1 MMDYEIKRQIVDVCH
16 MMSDRGLVG
25 TYEGNVSVRDG
36 DRIYLTPSG
45 QSKDLQSE
53 GKIIATDLEG
63 KVLEGQL
70 VPTSETPMHTKCY
83 KLRDDIGAVVHC
95 HAPYATAY
103 AQAAMDIENK
113 ISPEFIMLFGK
124 VPCLKYG
131 TPGTL
136 DIIADLDKY
145 IMDYDVVLLANHGV
159 LAVGKTVME
168 AYSKTLSLEMLLKL
182 TISDAR
188 SAATTTPSCP
198 RKSIRSCSRRALP
211 TTVIIPQ
218 SNANGPKDASA
229 PLGKV
234 LPERKHGR
242 ANG

>member
-103 AQAAMDIENK
+103 AQAAMDIENN
-113 ISPEFIMLFGK
+113 
-124 VPCLKYG
+124 
-131 TPGTL
+131 
-136 DIIADLDKY
+136 IADLDKY

-168 AYSKTLSLEMLLKL
+168 AYSKTLSLEMLLK
-182 TISDAR
+182 TDY
-188 SAATTTPSCP
+188 
-198 RKSIRSCSRRALP
+198 IRRQICGD
-211 TTVIIPQ
+211 
-218 SNANGPKDASA
+218 SNTE
-229 PLGKV
+229 
-234 LPERKHGR
+234 LPEEEYQKLLKKGLANHGYHP
-242 ANG
+242 AK

>member
-95 HAPYATAY
+95 HAPYA
-103 AQAAMDIENK
+103 
-113 ISPEFIMLFGK
+113 
-124 VPCLKYG
+124 
-131 TPGTL
+131 
-136 DIIADLDKY
+136 IA
-145 IMDYDVVLLANHGV
+145 
-159 LAVGKTVME
+159 
-168 AYSKTLSLEMLLKL
+168 
-182 TISDAR
+182 
-188 SAATTTPSCP
+188 
-198 RKSIRSCSRRALP
+198 
-211 TTVIIPQ
+211 
-218 SNANGPKDASA
+218 
-229 PLGKV
+229 
-234 LPERKHGR
+234 
-242 ANG
+242 

>member
-1 MMDYEIKRQIVDVCH
+1 M
-16 MMSDRGLVG
+16 
-25 TYEGNVSVRDG
+25 
-36 DRIYLTPSG
+36 
-45 QSKDLQSE
+45 
-53 GKIIATDLEG
+53 
-63 KVLEGQL
+63 LEGQL

-168 AYSKTLSLEMLLKL
+168 AYSKTLSLEMLLK
-182 TISDAR
+182 TDY
-188 SAATTTPSCP
+188 
-198 RKSIRSCSRRALP
+198 IRRQICGDNN
-211 TTVIIPQ
+211 TE
-218 SNANGPKDASA
+218 
-229 PLGKV
+229 
-234 LPERKHGR
+234 LPEEEYQKLLKKGLANHGYHP
-242 ANG
+242 AK

>member
-1 MMDYEIKRQIVDVCH
+1 MMDYEIKRQIVDVSH

-53 GKIIATDLEG
+53 GKIIVTDLEG

-168 AYSKTLSLEMLLKL
+168 AYSKTLSLEMLLK
-182 TISDAR
+182 TDY
-188 SAATTTPSCP
+188 
-198 RKSIRSCSRRALP
+198 IRRQICGDNN
-211 TTVIIPQ
+211 T
-218 SNANGPKDASA
+218 D
-229 PLGKV
+229 
-234 LPERKHGR
+234 LPEEEYQKLLKKGLANHGYHP
-242 ANG
+242 AK

>member
-36 DRIYLTPSG
+36 DRIYLPPSG
-45 QSKDLQSE
+45 QSKDLQSA
-53 GKIIATDLEG
+53 GKIIVPDLEG
-63 KVLEGQL
+63 KVLAGQL
-70 VPTSETPMHTKCY
+70 VPPAEPPMHTKCY

-168 AYSKTLSLEMLLKL
+168 AYSKTLTLEMLLK
-182 TISDAR
+182 TDY
-188 SAATTTPSCP
+188 
-198 RKSIRSCSRRALP
+198 IRRQICGDNN
-211 TTVIIPQ
+211 T
-218 SNANGPKDASA
+218 D
-229 PLGKV
+229 
-234 LPERKHGR
+234 LPEEE
-242 ANG
+242 